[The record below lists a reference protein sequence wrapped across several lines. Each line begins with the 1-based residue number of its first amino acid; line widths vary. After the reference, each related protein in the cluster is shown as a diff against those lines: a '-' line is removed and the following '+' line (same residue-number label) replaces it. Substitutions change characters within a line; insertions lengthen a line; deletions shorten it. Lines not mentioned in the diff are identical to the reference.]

1 MIKNWVTI
9 CAAII
14 ICVVL
19 GLVIRIQGYVSGN
32 EFAPSH
38 FVQRSFSFY
47 EIPLFHWQITP
58 IRRQDNTPS
67 GVTFVK
73 TKILNTSSKGPPTS
87 WHLVSLTRGLSQ
99 ETKADANFLLAQLE
113 LDNGQQLYWRN
124 WSQQNPKH
132 AAILWPIIHRLAKR
146 ELYILMPMV
155 FATADSEIQN
165 PAEFQKLIDQQLS
178 QEYASLITDMRE
190 AGKPNIAAKL
200 LNEAVT
206 DYPNHPGL
214 QRLARNE

>member
-1 MIKNWVTI
+1 
-9 CAAII
+9 
-14 ICVVL
+14 
-19 GLVIRIQGYVSGN
+19 
-32 EFAPSH
+32 
-38 FVQRSFSFY
+38 
-47 EIPLFHWQITP
+47 
-58 IRRQDNTPS
+58 
-67 GVTFVK
+67 
-73 TKILNTSSKGPPTS
+73 
-87 WHLVSLTRGLSQ
+87 
-99 ETKADANFLLAQLE
+99 
-113 LDNGQQLYWRN
+113 
-124 WSQQNPKH
+124 
-132 AAILWPIIHRLAKR
+132 
-146 ELYILMPMV
+146 MV

>member
-1 MIKNWVTI
+1 MCI
-9 CAAII
+9 
-14 ICVVL
+14 VL
-19 GLVIRIQGYVSGN
+19 ALVIRIQGHVSGN

-58 IRRQDNTPS
+58 IRRQDNTPA
-67 GVTFVK
+67 GATFVK
-73 TKILNTSSKGPPTS
+73 TKILNTLPKGPPTS
-87 WHLVSLTRGLSQ
+87 WHLVSLSQGLSQ
-99 ETKADANFLLAQLE
+99 ETKADASFLLAQLE

-132 AAILWPIIHRLAKR
+132 AAILWPIIHQLAKR

-155 FATADSEIQN
+155 FATADSGIQN

-190 AGKPNIAAKL
+190 AGKPDIAAKL
-200 LNEAVT
+200 LNEAIT
-206 DYPNHPGL
+206 DYPNDPGI
-214 QRLARNE
+214 QRLAQNE